1 MSSTEAI
8 AAGASAEAI
17 QHHYDVGNAFYRLW
31 LDPRLLYSCALYEE
45 GDDLERAQVRKL
57 DYHIRESG
65 AAGKDR
71 VLDIGCGWGA
81 LLNRM
86 VSAHGVREAVGLTL
100 SQEQADY
107 VRATARPEVEVRLEP
122 WQEHKPEAPYDAIVS
137 VGAFEHFAD
146 LEQTPEEKIE
156 GYRHF
161 FRTCHRFLK
170 PGGKISLQTMAY
182 GDMPRDRKHSD
193 LFIAEEIFPESDL
206 PRLADIAL
214 ASEGIFQIEL
224 VHNHNQMY
232 ARSMREW
239 FDNLRAK
246 RDEAVALVGEDIVK
260 RYERYLRTF
269 SYSFELGAFLL
280 YRITLR
286 RLDRAQLT

>member
-1 MSSTEAI
+1 MNDTEAI
-8 AAGASAEAI
+8 TAGASAEAI

-45 GDDLERAQVRKL
+45 GDDLETAQVRKL
-57 DYHIRESG
+57 DYHIRESA
-65 AAGKDR
+65 AAGKER

-100 SQEQADY
+100 SQEQLDY
-107 VRATARPEVEVRLEP
+107 VRATARPEVKVRLEP
-122 WQEHKPEAPYDAIVS
+122 WQEHQPDAPYDAIVS

-146 LEQTPEEKIE
+146 LEQTPAEKIE

-161 FRTCHRFLK
+161 FRTCHKFLK

-214 ASEGIFQIEL
+214 AAEGIFQIEL

-239 FDNLRAK
+239 FDNLRAN
-246 RDEAVALVGEDIVK
+246 RAEAVALVGEEVVK